1 MDASSSSFSA
11 SGGTHH
17 TVRKGENLYRI
28 GKRYGVPVEVIRE
41 ANGIRDV
48 THLRI
53 GQRLWIPGAG
63 SARRS
68 STTPARV
75 AGRLRGDVRREAGME
90 FGWPVRGKLTSRYG
104 PRGGSPHEG
113 IDIGAPKGTDITA
126 ADVCRR
132 AGSADEKLGNV
143 VLDLALK
150 VF

>member
-1 MDASSSSFSA
+1 MGTGRKGGAAAIAVALQIACAALLLGGVGLSGCASSSSFFA
-11 SGGTHH
+11 GGGTHH

-113 IDIGAPKGTDITA
+113 IDIGAP
-126 ADVCRR
+126 
-132 AGSADEKLGNV
+132 
-143 VLDLALK
+143 
-150 VF
+150 